1 MWYLFIPA
9 AVAATVASYLLITQR
24 SALLGDRIV
33 VYQRGLGA
41 ATYLID
47 HGYIPA
53 GYEIYAVDSAQ
64 DVLDIIAS
72 HNRISR
78 FIILAHGGPTW
89 LLDRDLTPDRLA
101 RALASRLTWG
111 AITGMAG
118 CSTGRSPS
126 EPDVWDSSH
135 IYADGGA
142 DSYGGVFRDRAISYG
157 APRSAEG
164 RTHAIYG
171 HITANP
177 TGRTMYFSEPG
188 APGRALKPAHLSNSE
203 WVTDFQGGPAATEW
217 MLGVS

>member
-9 AVAATVASYLLITQR
+9 LAAAAVGGYLLITQR

-53 GYEIYAVDSAQ
+53 GWQTYAVDSAQ
-64 DVLDIIAS
+64 DVLDIITS
-72 HNRISR
+72 HDRISR
-78 FIILAHGGPTW
+78 FVILAHGGPTW
-89 LLDRDLTPDRLA
+89 LLDRDLTPEVLA
-101 RALASRLTWG
+101 RALAHRLTWG
-111 AITGMAG
+111 AIVGMAG
-118 CSTGRSPS
+118 CSTGRSPT
-126 EPDVWDSSH
+126 EPDVWDSPH

-142 DSYGGVFRDRAISYG
+142 DSYGGVFRDRAVSYG
-157 APRSAEG
+157 APRSAEV

-177 TGRTMYFSEPG
+177 TGRTMLFSESG
-188 APGRALKPAHLSNSE
+188 SPGRTVKPANLTGAE
-203 WVTDFQGGPAATEW
+203 WVTEFQGDPATEW
-217 MLGVS
+217 MLGV